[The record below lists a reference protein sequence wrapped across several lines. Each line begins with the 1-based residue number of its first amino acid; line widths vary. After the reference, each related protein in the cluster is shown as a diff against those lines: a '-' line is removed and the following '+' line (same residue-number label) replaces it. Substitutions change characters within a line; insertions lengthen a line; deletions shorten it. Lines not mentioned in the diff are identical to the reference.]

1 MCSKCKVCNYYS
13 KDFQQNA
20 WKTLKGSCNAIN
32 LLSQWAS
39 CKAEVSNV
47 LMLPKDNSKMS
58 RLVLKKN
65 ITIFFANKVLNSILL
80 DTVAQASLVSKHWL
94 N

>member
-1 MCSKCKVCNYYS
+1 MTKGEWQYHSCNYCRKSSNDCNVKLHMCSKCKVCNYYS

-32 LLSQWAS
+32 FLSQWAS

-58 RLVLKKN
+58 RLV
-65 ITIFFANKVLNSILL
+65 
-80 DTVAQASLVSKHWL
+80 
-94 N
+94 